1 MIMKEIR
8 EALLDEGSILNKEL
22 TFIGAA
28 ESTRQVDET
37 KQAEV

>member
-1 MIMKEIR
+1 MKEIKA
-8 EALLDEGSILNKEL
+8 ALLDEGSILNKEL

-37 KQAEV
+37 K